1 MSDAT
6 TFDVVVVGGG
16 VIGSAVAYHAAKR
29 GLSVGL
35 FDKGPLAGGS
45 SGAALGFRTLS
56 NFFPLEVALKNEQRF
71 IQFAEET
78 GEDIELDTG
87 GRINVA
93 ESEDDL
99 GYLQESVAGLQA
111 KGVDI
116 RMLDR
121 AEMREREPN
130 LSPAVIGA
138 AWTSI
143 GGNAMPIKLTY
154 GLARAARR
162 VGARIFTDT
171 PVTGIDVA
179 GDRVR
184 GIEAGGRKFASG
196 WVVNAAG
203 AWSSEIGKLAGIDV
217 PVVPRKG
224 QLLLLDSPRRIV
236 RHSLSSWHKPG
247 PQPSGGTNIR
257 PTPYGQILCGSSS
270 EYVGFDVAATE
281 ENARDVARRCAEFV
295 PALRGLR
302 ITRSWAGLR
311 PRSVDGNFIIGRAAA
326 LDNFLIATG
335 HDFTG
340 ITHSLITGD
349 LIAEL
354 MAEGRTSVSIESF
367 SPRRFAGDSGSKV
380 MTPGESDI
388 GAAECFGGLQR
399 RRDQ

>member
-1 MSDAT
+1 MSDVP
-6 TFDVVVVGGG
+6 TFDVAVVGGG
-16 VIGSAVAYHAAKR
+16 VIGAAVAYHAAKR

-56 NFFPLEVALKNEQRF
+56 NFFPLEVALGNDQRF
-71 IQFAEET
+71 IQFVEET

-99 GYLQESVAGLQA
+99 AYMRENVAGLKA
-111 KGVDI
+111 KGVEI
-116 RMLDR
+116 RMLDQS
-121 AEMREREPN
+121 EMRELEPK
-130 LSPAVIGA
+130 LSPKVFGA

-162 VGARIFTDT
+162 LGAKIFTYT
-171 PVTGIDVA
+171 PVTGFDVH
-179 GDRVR
+179 GGRVR
-184 GIEAGGRKFASG
+184 SVKAGGRDFSIG

-203 AWSSEIGKLAGIDV
+203 AWSCEIGKFVGVDV

-224 QLLLLDSPRRIV
+224 QIMLLDAPRRIV
-236 RHSLSSWHKPG
+236 HHSLSSWHKPG
-247 PQPSGGTNIR
+247 PQPTGGTNIR
-257 PTPYGQILCGSSS
+257 PTPHGQILLGSSS
-270 EYVGFDVAATE
+270 GYVGFDMRANE

-295 PALRGLR
+295 PALRSLSV
-302 ITRSWAGLR
+302 TRTWAGPR
-311 PRSVDGNFIIGRAAA
+311 PRSVDGNFIIGPAHA
-326 LDNFLIATG
+326 LGNFLIATG

-340 ITHSLITGD
+340 ITHSLITGE

-354 MAEGRTSVSIESF
+354 LADGRTSVSIESF
-367 SPRRFAGDSGSKV
+367 SPRRFAPDSLPS
-380 MTPGESDI
+380 TP
-388 GAAECFGGLQR
+388 QR
-399 RRDQ
+399 KPTRDS

>member
-1 MSDAT
+1 MIDS
-6 TFDVVVVGGG
+6 TFDVAVIGGG
-16 VIGSAVAYHAAKR
+16 VIGTAVAYHAAKR

-56 NFFPLEVALKNEQRF
+56 NFFPLEVALKNDERF
-71 IQFAEET
+71 IRFTEET

-99 GYLQESVAGLQA
+99 RYMHDSVAALRA

-130 LSPAVIGA
+130 LSPRMVGA
-138 AWTSI
+138 SWTPI

-154 GLARAARR
+154 GLGRAARQL
-162 VGARIFTDT
+162 GARIFTHT
-171 PVTGIDVA
+171 AVTAIHVA
-179 GDRVR
+179 GGRVR
-184 GIEAGGRKFASG
+184 SIEAGGRKFSSG

-203 AWSSEIGKLAGIDV
+203 AWAAAIAKLVDIDI

-224 QLLLLDSPRRIV
+224 QLLLLDCPRRIV

-247 PQPSGGTNIR
+247 PQPTGGTSIR
-257 PTPYGQILCGSSS
+257 STPHGQILCGSSS
-270 EYVGFDVAATE
+270 EYVGFDITATE
-281 ENARDVARRCAEFV
+281 ENARDVASRCAAFV
-295 PALRGLR
+295 PALRGLQ
-302 ITRSWAGLR
+302 ITRTWAGLR
-311 PRSVDGNFIIGRAAA
+311 PRAVDGNFIIGAADA

-340 ITHSLITGD
+340 ISHSLITGE

-354 MAEGRTSVSIESF
+354 IADGRTSVSIESF
-367 SPRRFAGDSGSKV
+367 SPRRFARDFSSKV
-380 MTPGESDI
+380 KTP
-388 GAAECFGGLQR
+388 ARNLL
-399 RRDQ
+399 